1 MRDNFRVAI
10 DALGGDNAPA
20 APVEGAVLAA
30 RNNGAKVLLVG
41 NSNIVEAELTKHN
54 VKGLPISVISSEGKI
69 EDDEAPALALR
80 QKPKSSILVAT
91 SLVKKG
97 LADALISMGST
108 GGTMAA
114 AVVVLGTI
122 EGIERPAIG
131 GPIIGS
137 APHQTIL
144 DLSLIHI

>member
-1 MRDNFRVAI
+1 M
-10 DALGGDNAPA
+10 
-20 APVEGAVLAA
+20 
-30 RNNGAKVLLVG
+30 VG
-41 NSNIVEAELTKHN
+41 NSSIVEAELNKHDTKE
-54 VKGLPISVISSEGKI
+54 LPINVISSEGKI

-80 QKPKSSILVAT
+80 QKPKASILVAT

-97 LADALISMGST
+97 MADAVISMGST

-137 APHQTIL
+137 APNQTIL
-144 DLSLIHI
+144 DLGSNIDISHIHI